1 MVKFWDN
8 GIGNGSGEVGVV
20 DLMVFNGSQPMHW
33 VQWFQW
39 LESNHWCQWNGN
51 GFPSIELDET
61 SMVFNGSPLLVLL
74 TIVQV

>member
-8 GIGNGSGEVGVV
+8 GIVNGSGEKGVGL
-20 DLMVFNGSQPMHW
+20 DG
-33 VQWFQW
+33 FQW
-39 LESNHWCQWNGN
+39 LSTNAMDPIVSMVGKQHWCQWNGN